1 MRSSSQLTSHDSRL
15 TIHGLSF
22 TFHLSPF
29 TRLGF
34 TLLELA
40 VVIFIISLMASLVF
54 PAFYGSDNKLRSEA
68 RKTASLLRYL
78 NDNAISAKQIYPLKF
93 DLGEGVLSWKG
104 PDGEKSEKVQSLVG
118 VVLQSKGELKKG
130 EVTVF
135 FGPLG
140 IREYM
145 ALHLREGDK
154 DMTVSINPVSGRVKI
169 EEGAKE

>member
-1 MRSSSQLTSHDSRL
+1 MRRSSSSP
-15 TIHGLSF
+15 F
-22 TFHLSPF
+22 TFHFSLF

-40 VVIFIISLMASLVF
+40 VVVFIISLMASLIF
-54 PAFYGSDNKLRSEA
+54 PAFYGADSKIRSDA

-78 NDNAISAKQIYPLKF
+78 NDNAISAKETYPLKF
-93 DLGEGVLSWKG
+93 DLGEGELSWKG
-104 PDGEKSEKVQSLVG
+104 PDGEKSEKLRSLAG
-118 VVLQSKGELKKG
+118 VYLQSKGELKKG

-145 ALHLREGDK
+145 ALHLLEDAK
-154 DMTVSINPVSGRVKI
+154 EMTVSINPVSGRVKVA
-169 EEGAKE
+169 EGWQQ